1 MDEFGRMYAN
11 KYAQNYAITC
21 LRRELQ
27 EIILSEKI
35 PFMDY
40 SKSIKQLEDAIA
52 VLEKPPRA
60 KREAFT
66 VPSVDEVEAY
76 CNERDNGIN
85 PQAFVDFY
93 ETRGWKVGKEKMKD
107 WKAAIRTWENNK
119 KEREQAQKPTSERY
133 TTAKKDFRSGGIYES
148 M

>member
-1 MDEFGRMYAN
+1 MELY
-11 KYAQNYAITC
+11 KITPEGEAW
-21 LRRELQ
+21 LKSFEEQLSDG
-27 EIILSEKI
+27 EVKVIILSAGQCK
-35 PFMDY
+35 
-40 SKSIKQLEDAIA
+40 
-52 VLEKPPRA
+52 VLYTVLSERSAKANKPLRA
-60 KREAFT
+60 KREVFT
-66 VPSVDEVEAY
+66 VPSVDEVESY

-119 KEREQAQKPTSERY
+119 KEREQAQKPSSERY

>member
-1 MDEFGRMYAN
+1 MDELSRMIAN
-11 KYAQNYAITC
+11 KCSDNYALSC
-21 LRRELQ
+21 LRQELNA
-27 EIILSEKI
+27 IRWKDMSSDT
-35 PFMDY
+35 DY

-52 VLEKPPRA
+52 VLERPPRS
-60 KREAFT
+60 KREVFT
-66 VPSVDEVEAY
+66 APSVDEVEEY
-76 CNERDNGIN
+76 CDERDNGIN

-119 KEREQAQKPTSERY
+119 KEREHAQNPSSERY
-133 TTAKKDFRSGGIYES
+133 TTVKKDFRSGGIYES